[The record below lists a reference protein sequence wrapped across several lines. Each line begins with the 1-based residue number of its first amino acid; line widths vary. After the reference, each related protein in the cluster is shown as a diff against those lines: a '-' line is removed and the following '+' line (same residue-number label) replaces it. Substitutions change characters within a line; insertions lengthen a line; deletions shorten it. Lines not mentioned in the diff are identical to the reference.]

1 MPNWLVNGDVLEN
14 YLQACKEAKIE
25 DFKNDWRFRP
35 IFEHC
40 PKYIALNHIENVR
53 RLAPNFLSIKWT
65 NDTIGGAYLQELNGW
80 HGSTSTAQ
88 YISVLANL
96 VELFGTLEGLDILEI
111 GGGYGGQIMCIL
123 DIFCPK
129 SYTIL
134 DLPEVNELQRK
145 VIQKS
150 GVMNDITDIYAV
162 STIPKKKYDLVISNY
177 ALSEIPNQEPYQKL
191 LKRCKHGYI
200 TCNTEIV
207 NLDWAHKMKDIDGE
221 RPTNYILTW

>member
-40 PKYIALNHIENVR
+40 KKHIAQNYVDLVR
-53 RLAPNFLSIKWT
+53 KNNPNLLVMRWT
-65 NDTIGGAYLQELNGW
+65 NDEIGDPFIQDINGW
-80 HGSTSTAQ
+80 RGSTSTAQ
-88 YISVLANL
+88 YMGVISNL
-96 VELFGTLEGLDILEI
+96 IDLYGTLNDLDILEI
-111 GGGYGGQIMCIL
+111 GGGYGGQALCIL
-123 DIFCPK
+123 DIFSPN

-145 VIQKS
+145 VLGDKVIL
-150 GVMNDITDIYAV
+150 TDKV
-162 STIPKKKYDLVISNY
+162 PKKKYDLVISNF
-177 ALSEIPNQEPYQKL
+177 ALSEIPDQEPYQKL

-200 TCNTEIV
+200 TCNTEFV
-207 NLDWAHKMKDIDGE
+207 NLDWAHKMPDVDGE

>member
-14 YLQACKEAKIE
+14 YLKACKEAKIE

-40 PKYIALNHIENVR
+40 PKYIAQNYVDLVR
-53 RLAPNFLSIKWT
+53 KNNPNLIVMRWT
-65 NDTIGGAYLQELNGW
+65 NDEIGDPFIQDINGW
-80 HGSTSTAQ
+80 MGSTSTAQ
-88 YISVLANL
+88 YMGVISNL
-96 VELFGTLEGLDILEI
+96 MDLYGTLNGLDILEI
-111 GGGYGGQIMCIL
+111 GGGYGGQALCIL
-123 DIFCPK
+123 DIFSPK

-145 VIQKS
+145 VLGDRVIL
-150 GVMNDITDIYAV
+150 TDKV
-162 STIPKKKYDLVISNY
+162 PKKKYDLVISNF
-177 ALSEIPNQEPYQKL
+177 ALSEIPDQEPYQKL

-200 TCNTEIV
+200 TCNTEFV
-207 NLDWAHKMKDIDGE
+207 NLDWAHKMPDVDGE

>member
-14 YLQACKEAKIE
+14 YLQACKEAKVE

-35 IFEHC
+35 ILEHC
-40 PKYIALNHIENVR
+40 PKYIALSHIENVR
-53 RLAPNFLSIKWT
+53 KNQPDWLNVKWT
-65 NDTIGGAYLQELNGW
+65 NDNIGDPTIQDLNGW
-80 HGSTSTAQ
+80 YGSTSTAQ
-88 YISVLANL
+88 YISVLSNL
-96 VELFGTLEGLDILEI
+96 VELFGTLSNLDILEI
-111 GGGYGGQIMCIL
+111 GGGYGGQALCIL
-123 DIFCPK
+123 DIFKPK

-150 GVMNDITDIYAV
+150 GLMNDITDISFV
-162 STIPKKKYDLVISNY
+162 NTIPKKKYDLMISNY
-177 ALSEIPNQEPYQKL
+177 ALSEIPDQEPYKKL
-191 LKRCKHGYI
+191 LKMCKHGYI
-200 TCNTEIV
+200 TCNTEFV